1 MQKKMSSMTEFKA
14 DIKKRINL
22 YMEDKSEYH
31 TFQAK
36 LDEILEKKKLAKQK
50 VKSRSPFMVNTSQF
64 GTEK

>member
-1 MQKKMSSMTEFKA
+1 
-14 DIKKRINL
+14 
-22 YMEDKSEYH
+22 MEDKSEYH